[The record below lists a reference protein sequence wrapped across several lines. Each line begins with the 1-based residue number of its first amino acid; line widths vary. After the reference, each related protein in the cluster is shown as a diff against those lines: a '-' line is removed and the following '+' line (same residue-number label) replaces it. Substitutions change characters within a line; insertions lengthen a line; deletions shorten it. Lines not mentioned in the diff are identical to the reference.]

1 MNSLNLTI
9 NRKKNLIAS
18 LLNVSALAFIYF
30 TPALSHVLNLP
41 VYLIEPMRLML
52 ILALVHTN
60 KQNAY
65 LLAFTLPIFSFLVSG
80 HPVFAKMLLIS
91 FELALNVFLFYF
103 ISKRMHNILFAALG
117 SILLSKAAYYLV
129 KFVLLQTLLLNGK
142 LVSTPLFI
150 QLITTLIFSFYCYL
164 LLSKRLGKS

>member
-1 MNSLNLTI
+1 MSSINLSI
-9 NRKKNLIAS
+9 NRKEALIAS

-30 TPALSHVLNLP
+30 TPALSHILSLP
-41 VYLIEPMRLML
+41 IYLIEPMRLML

-60 KQNAY
+60 KRNAY
-65 LLAFTLPIFSFLVSG
+65 LLAFTLPLFSFLVSG

-91 FELALNVFLFYF
+91 FELALNVFLFYY
-103 ISKRMHNILFAALG
+103 ISKRTPNVLFAALG

-129 KFVLLQTLLLNGK
+129 KFGLLQMLLLNGN

-150 QLITTLIFSFYCYL
+150 QLITTLVFSFYCYL
-164 LLSKRLGKS
+164 LLRGRKVA

>member
-1 MNSLNLTI
+1 MNSLNLSI
-9 NRKKNLIAS
+9 NRKETLITS
-18 LLNVSALAFIYF
+18 LLNVMALAFIYF

-41 VYLIEPMRLML
+41 IYLIEPMRLML

-60 KQNAY
+60 KRNAY
-65 LLAFTLPIFSFLVSG
+65 LLAFTLPMFSFMVSG

-103 ISKRMHNILFAALG
+103 ISKRSRSVLFAALG
-117 SILLSKAAYYLV
+117 SIIFSKAAYYLV
-129 KFVLLQTLLLNGK
+129 KFGLLQLLLLNGK

-164 LLSKRLGKS
+164 ILRGNKEA